1 VGGAL
6 TPVVAGPAWRRPV
19 TIGPVAHTYTVPAA
33 VLGNSNGL
41 ATVPG
46 LEVWRLTAILAQL
59 GTLRGPELARTAR
72 VQDRQVGPEPGM

>member
-6 TPVVAGPAWRRPV
+6 TPVAAGPAWRRPV
-19 TIGPVAHTYTVPAA
+19 TIGPVAHAYTVPAA

-46 LEVWRLTAILAQL
+46 LDVWRSTAILAQL
-59 GTLRGPELARTAR
+59 GNAPRARTAR